1 MKIYICVK
9 IVDLIIPLTPLVPQ
23 TNIFLFDTTD
33 QPYRYTS
40 AHILFA
46 QLVV

>member
-1 MKIYICVK
+1 MQIYICVK
-9 IVDLIIPLTPLVPQ
+9 IVNIPLTPLVPQ